1 MLFYNIAIK
10 TAIAISGIA
19 IVSNIALCFV
29 NGNYNLVEQLKS
41 IIIHLRPIG
50 TLYFAFAWF
59 MGNGSRVASGRT
71 TYEDVAYW
79 LLVVSVGWLIVFA
92 VTLLSKIFNREEI
105 FNSGSLKYGVL
116 YFVLAFLLH

>member
-10 TAIAISGIA
+10 IAIVVSGIA
-19 IVSNIALCFV
+19 IFSNVALCFV
-29 NGNYNLVEQLKS
+29 NGNDNLMEQFKS
-41 IIIHLRPIG
+41 IITHLRPIG

-79 LLVVSVGWLIVFA
+79 LLVVSVGWLLVFA
-92 VTLLSKIFNREEI
+92 GTVLLNIFNRQKI
-105 FNSGSLKYGVL
+105 FNSGSLKYGIL
-116 YFVLAFLLH
+116 YFIFAFLLH